1 MAVRVGFEPT
11 ERLHVR
17 RFSRPELSTT
27 QQTSQFFYSPN
38 KQAKQLN
45 NYLDSKIR
53 YLFLQETKR
62 PNINLNYLSKK
73 NVVVLQCFKISI
85 RHIDDELK
93 MKCHI

>member
-27 QQTSQFFYSPN
+27 QQTSQFFYSLN
-38 KQAKQLN
+38 NQAKRLN

-53 YLFLQETKR
+53 YLFLQETKVS
-62 PNINLNYLSKK
+62 ISSLNSPSKK
-73 NVVVLQCFKISI
+73 CCGPVKVQDI
-85 RHIDDELK
+85 
-93 MKCHI
+93 

>member
-1 MAVRVGFEPT
+1 MGFEPT

-38 KQAKQLN
+38 KQAKLLN
-45 NYLDSKIR
+45 NLLDSKIR